1 MKVSDFTYLLEHPAK
16 VADPAKTNQLE
27 DILKEYPYFQA
38 ARALHLKGLKNL
50 HSYKYNKALKT
61 TAAYTTDRDILFD
74 FITAKDFLEY
84 TPKTTLKPE
93 VGTAPNQEI
102 KVVEKKPLIELSED
116 KPLPQD
122 QKDAEHI
129 LNPALFISKHPS
141 SETSKKLGLGEP
153 LDFDKNEKFSF
164 TEWLQL
170 TNKNPRGQ
178 KNETSVP
185 EKRKDTN
192 LKERSTG
199 QKLKFERIDKFIAQN
214 PKIIPKTNIPVPEN
228 VVKSS
233 VFDNNE
239 LMTETLARVYLE
251 QKKYKKAIQAYKILS
266 LKYPEKS
273 GFFADRLKMV
283 EKIQSENR
291 DLK

>member
-1 MKVSDFTYLLEHPAK
+1 MKVTDFTYLLEYPAK

-38 ARALHLKGLKNL
+38 ARALHLKALKNL

-84 TPKTTLKPE
+84 TPQTKIKPE
-93 VGTAPNQEI
+93 VHTAPKQEN
-102 KVVEKKPLIELSED
+102 VVEKKPLIELSED

-122 QKDAEHI
+122 QKDAEQI
-129 LNPALFISKHPS
+129 LNPELFTTKQQS

-153 LDFDKNEKFSF
+153 LDFDKKEKFSF

-170 TNKNPRGQ
+170 TNKKPIDQ
-178 KNETSVP
+178 KDETSEP
-185 EKRKDTN
+185 EKIKNTN
-192 LKERSTG
+192 LKEHRTG
-199 QKLKFERIDKFIAQN
+199 QKQKFERIDRFIAKN
-214 PKIIPKTNIPVPEN
+214 PKIVPKTNIQVPEN
-228 VVKSS
+228 VLKSGI
-233 VFDNNE
+233 FDNNE

-291 DLK
+291 D

>member
-38 ARALHLKGLKNL
+38 ARALHLKSLKNL

-129 LNPALFISKHPS
+129 LNPALFIQNILVA
-141 SETSKKLGLGEP
+141 KL
-153 LDFDKNEKFSF
+153 
-164 TEWLQL
+164 
-170 TNKNPRGQ
+170 
-178 KNETSVP
+178 
-185 EKRKDTN
+185 
-192 LKERSTG
+192 LK
-199 QKLKFERIDKFIAQN
+199 I
-214 PKIIPKTNIPVPEN
+214 
-228 VVKSS
+228 
-233 VFDNNE
+233 
-239 LMTETLARVYLE
+239 
-251 QKKYKKAIQAYKILS
+251 
-266 LKYPEKS
+266 
-273 GFFADRLKMV
+273 
-283 EKIQSENR
+283 
-291 DLK
+291 